1 MLHPLATRKLPE
13 GNKAREGAQT
23 STKLSVVGLLTGV
36 SVPPPEE
43 RRAPDDHHCGTDAD
57 RQAGVGT
64 AVARGLDRL
73 IREVLRSAV
82 ADLRVTLRCGHREE
96 AEDERRHDRN
106 EEEQRQLHTA

>member
-13 GNKAREGAQT
+13 GNNTREGAQT
-23 STKLSVVGLLTGV
+23 STNLSVVGLLTGV
-36 SVPPPEE
+36 GVPPPEE
-43 RRAPDDHHCGTDAD
+43 RRAPDDHDSGTDTD

-64 AVARGLDRL
+64 AVASGLDRL
-73 IREVLRSAV
+73 IREVLRRAV
-82 ADLRVTLRCGHREE
+82 ADLCIALRCRHREE